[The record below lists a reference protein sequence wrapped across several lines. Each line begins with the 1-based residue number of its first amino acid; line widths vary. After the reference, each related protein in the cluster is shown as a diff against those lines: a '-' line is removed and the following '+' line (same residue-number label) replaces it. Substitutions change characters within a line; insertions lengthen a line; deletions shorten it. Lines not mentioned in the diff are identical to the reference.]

1 MIRDPTRL
9 VIDTFHQLMSDKPK
23 HEDVVAAEETNKD
36 LGAIANKS
44 ASAMIAE
51 LRPVLLNA
59 SETAGELSP
68 SRAMCLSALLENLH
82 RLDTNKLWVAS
93 EVVAALLENEESQP
107 EEAPKPEPEPD
118 PDEGAPESPQPKANP
133 EDQ

>member
-1 MIRDPTRL
+1 MTPGLYSSLDERRGSG
-9 VIDTFHQLMSDKPK
+9 Q
-23 HEDVVAAEETNKD
+23 
-36 LGAIANKS
+36 
-44 ASAMIAE
+44 
-51 LRPVLLNA
+51 
-59 SETAGELSP
+59 
-68 SRAMCLSALLENLH
+68 
-82 RLDTNKLWVAS
+82 LDTNKLWVAS